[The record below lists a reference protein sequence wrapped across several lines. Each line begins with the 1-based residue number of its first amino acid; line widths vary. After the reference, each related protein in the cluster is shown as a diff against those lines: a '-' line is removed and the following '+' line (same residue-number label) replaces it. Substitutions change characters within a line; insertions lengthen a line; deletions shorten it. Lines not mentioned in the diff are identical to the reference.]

1 MPEATPSRQPNSL
14 PIVDVPVCLSADGSL
29 LTDRTASHVDF
40 LHSHGYRSFTFG
52 GALEGGLIGP
62 EELAAL
68 LATLRE
74 RHGRSINLTAFFA
87 SNCFNKSR
95 AALRVL
101 CRDGLAD
108 RVVHDCEFFSKLSFA
123 HILNHWQSIR
133 DAATVPLLSYRSARS
148 VLNSAQLCAIV
159 SKAKLDGVVDAEGSI
174 ATLVHLRFHA
184 GPGVQY
190 FFAHDEAYAEP
201 FLRSGADQYISRL
214 ANVAP
219 IFIAEL
225 QCQRGGGNAS
235 AVTAMSRRVEAWDVA
250 LQRVTHGAGLRHLLS
265 RDRNYSD
272 ACRLPMLRLTEQE
285 GARLAAEFDLPS
297 EARSLAAAAVHGAP
311 SASDAQPMASR

>member
-1 MPEATPSRQPNSL
+1 
-14 PIVDVPVCLSADGSL
+14 
-29 LTDRTASHVDF
+29 
-40 LHSHGYRSFTFG
+40 
-52 GALEGGLIGP
+52 
-62 EELAAL
+62 
-68 LATLRE
+68 
-74 RHGRSINLTAFFA
+74 
-87 SNCFNKSR
+87 
-95 AALRVL
+95 
-101 CRDGLAD
+101 
-108 RVVHDCEFFSKLSFA
+108 
-123 HILNHWQSIR
+123 
-133 DAATVPLLSYRSARS
+133 
-148 VLNSAQLCAIV
+148 
-159 SKAKLDGVVDAEGSI
+159 
-174 ATLVHLRFHA
+174 HA

-201 FLRSGADQYISRL
+201 VLRSGADHYLSRL